1 MVLHFKYQFYN
12 PLQFVVG
19 ILLYVSGFGKFNR
32 NHFEYKE
39 EVEDVILV
47 KVMVVLE

>member
-12 PLQFVVG
+12 PLQFVAG
-19 ILLYVSGFGKFNR
+19 MLLYVLGFGKFNTH
-32 NHFEYKE
+32 HFEYKE

-47 KVMVVLE
+47 KVTVVLE